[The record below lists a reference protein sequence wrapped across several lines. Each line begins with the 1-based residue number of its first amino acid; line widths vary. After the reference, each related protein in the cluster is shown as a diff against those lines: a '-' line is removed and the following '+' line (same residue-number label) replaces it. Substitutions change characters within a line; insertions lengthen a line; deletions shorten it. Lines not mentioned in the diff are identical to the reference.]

1 MDDSSLMDGIEVA
14 RNFRPAAKES
24 RFLRLCRA
32 TKVASS
38 MLVSAL
44 SRSWFAVPLFGFVT
58 AICVDFLFHAN
69 DDVSGGGEPFALLDG
84 ISIWPGISLF
94 IFAGFLS
101 WHFILK
107 SQRELR
113 ENAKRLTERFAL
125 EEGLPE
131 KNSWFGWDAIPVKEA
146 TGFVD
151 MTELWKRYLF
161 RGRFSRRLFRVFPM
175 AILYMLAVYLMG
187 LLLGGYSNL
196 PIRGDCTLWPYVLF
210 LTICSYVVL
219 TFFVVDS
226 TLLHCGFLKQ
236 LRFGETYWPDKTFEK
251 SGYESDR
258 DGKKYIPE
266 LSRFWDVQLI
276 SERTEAVGNLIYYP
290 FVILLFIILAHFPCF
305 DNWPWTPALIVTLF
319 MHFLL
324 ALFAAWNLPKVAV
337 AYRDS
342 VLAELNLRKRKAFMV
357 EGKTPEAIGTMI
369 EEVESNHKGAFAY
382 LWEQPAIRALL
393 LPSGGIGLATLWQYL
408 PH

>member
-1 MDDSSLMDGIEVA
+1 MGGMEVA
-14 RNFRPAAKES
+14 ENLRHSAKGS
-24 RFLRLCRA
+24 RFRRLCSA
-32 TKVASS
+32 MKGAPS
-38 MLVSAL
+38 MFVGAL
-44 SRSWFAVPLFGFVT
+44 SRSWFAVPLFAIVT
-58 AICVDFLFHAN
+58 AVCVDFLFHAN
-69 DDVSGGGEPFALLDG
+69 DDVLGGGEPFALLDG
-84 ISIWPGISLF
+84 FSIWPGIALF

-107 SQRELR
+107 SQSELR
-113 ENAKRLTERFAL
+113 ENAKRLTKRFAL
-125 EEGLPE
+125 EDGSPE
-131 KNSWFGWDAIPVKEA
+131 RKSWFGWDAIALKEA
-146 TGFVD
+146 TGCVD
-151 MTELWKRYLF
+151 MTDLWKRYLF
-161 RGRFSRRLFRVFPM
+161 RGRFSRRLFRVLPM
-175 AILYMLAVYLMG
+175 AILYMLAISLMS

-210 LTICSYVVL
+210 LTISSYVVL

-236 LRFGETYWPDKTFEK
+236 LQFAETYWPDETFEK
-251 SGYESDR
+251 FGYESDR
-258 DGKKYIPE
+258 DPKKYAPE
-266 LSRFWDVQLI
+266 LSRFWDVLLI

-305 DNWPWTPALIVTLF
+305 DNWPWTPALIVTLV
-319 MHFLL
+319 MHFSL
-324 ALFAAWNLPKVAV
+324 ALFAAWSLPKVAV

-342 VLAELNLRKRKAFMV
+342 VLAELNLRKRKAFMI
-357 EGKTPEAIGTMI
+357 EGKAPEAIGTMI